1 MSSRPAPPTAAPRL
15 KRTLTLWDLILYGV
29 IVIQPVA
36 PMSIFGVLSDRGR
49 GHVVTAILI
58 AMVAM
63 LFTAISYGRMAR
75 AYPSAGSAFTYVAQE
90 INPAMGY
97 VTGWSMVM
105 DYMLNPLICTVWCA
119 GLANQFAPGVP
130 AWIWKI
136 FFAVVFTLLNL
147 GGIKTSARINA
158 GMAALMGMVVVAIVI
173 AAARFIFGA
182 PRDASYFT
190 RPFYDPQT
198 FSLSGLFGCTSIAVL
213 TYIGFDGISTL
224 SEEAENPRRNIL
236 LATVMTCLVIG
247 ILSALE
253 VYLAQLIWPASQ
265 PFPDVNNAYSSV
277 AGRAWKPLFPIV
289 GFTLLLANFGSGF
302 GAQIGAARLLY
313 GMGRS
318 NALPKSFFGAVD
330 PKHHVPRNNVI
341 LVGVVAL
348 LGAFLLE
355 IVAGYRT
362 YQLGS
367 SSLTW
372 ATFVKIMN
380 GGEAYGL
387 GAEMLN
393 FGALIAFMGV
403 NLAAFLRYD
412 ARDMNKPLAKYV
424 GPWLTIFVILLYLVM
439 TRQWGSFPIV
449 AHWIAL
455 LTPLVWI
462 AGATTLVVLALVAP
476 PMAGFVICFF
486 LWWNLSWPAK
496 IVGGI
501 WMVAGIAFGAWK
513 TRGFRG
519 DLVNFE
525 LPAEE

>member
-1 MSSRPAPPTAAPRL
+1 MATTPGATTAASSAPRL
-15 KRTLTLWDLILYGV
+15 RRTLTLTDLILYGV

-36 PMSIFGVLSDRGR
+36 PMSVFGVLSDRGR

-119 GLANQFAPGVP
+119 GQASQFAPGVP
-130 AWIWKI
+130 AWAWKI
-136 FFAVVFTLLNL
+136 FFVVVFTLLNIR
-147 GGIKTSARINA
+147 GIKTSARINA
-158 GMAALMGMVVVAIVI
+158 GMALLMGMVVVAIFV
-173 AAARFIFGA
+173 AAARFIFGGA
-182 PRDASYFT
+182 PHDSLYYS

-198 FSLSGLFGCTSIAVL
+198 FTFAGLFGCTSIAVL

-224 SEEAENPRRNIL
+224 SEEADNPRRNIL
-236 LATVMTCLVIG
+236 LATVLTCLVIG
-247 ILSALE
+247 ILSAVE
-253 VYLAQLIWPASQ
+253 VYVAQLIWPASQ
-265 PFPDVNNAYSSV
+265 PFPDVNTAYSYV
-277 AGRAWKPLFPIV
+277 AGRAWLPLFPIV

-318 NALPKSFFGAVD
+318 NALPRSFFGAVD
-330 PKHHVPRNNVI
+330 EKHHVPRNNVF
-341 LVGVVAL
+341 LVGAVAL
-348 LGAFLLE
+348 IGAFVLE
-355 IVAGYRT
+355 IVAGYKT
-362 YQLGS
+362 YALGS
-367 SSLTW
+367 TAWSW
-372 ATFVKIMN
+372 PTFMKIMN

-403 NLAAFLRYD
+403 NAAAFLRYYI
-412 ARDMNKPLAKYV
+412 REQQKKFWNLIP
-424 GPWLTIFVILLYLVM
+424 P
-439 TRQWGSFPIV
+439 
-449 AHWIAL
+449 
-455 LTPLVWI
+455 
-462 AGATTLVVLALVAP
+462 VV
-476 PMAGFVICFF
+476 GFVICLV
-486 LWWNLSWPAK
+486 LWLNLSRPAK
-496 IVGGI
+496 IAGVI
-501 WMVAGIAFGAWK
+501 WMAAGIAFGAWK

-525 LPAEE
+525 LPPDEA

>member
-1 MSSRPAPPTAAPRL
+1 MESAVTSTSAPVRL
-15 KRTLTLWDLILYGV
+15 RRTLTLWDLILYGV

-36 PMSIFGVLSDRGR
+36 PMSVFGVLSDRGR

-90 INPAMGY
+90 MNPAMGY

-119 GLANQFAPGVP
+119 GQASQFAPGVP
-130 AWIWKI
+130 CWAWKI
-136 FFAVVFTLLNL
+136 FFAVVFTLLNIR
-147 GGIKTSARINA
+147 GIKTSARINA
-158 GMAALMGMVVVAIVI
+158 GMAILMGMVVVGIFV

-182 PRDASYFT
+182 PHDPLYFT
-190 RPFYDPQT
+190 RPFYDPRT
-198 FSLSGLFGCTSIAVL
+198 FTFAGLFGCTSIAVL

-236 LATVMTCLVIG
+236 LATVLTCLVIG
-247 ILSALE
+247 ILSAVE
-253 VYLAQLIWPASQ
+253 VYVAQLIWPASQ
-265 PFPDVNNAYSSV
+265 PFPDVNTAYAHV
-277 AGRAWKPLFPIV
+277 AGRAWAPLFPIV

-318 NALPKSFFGAVD
+318 NALPKSFFGALSQ
-330 PKHHVPRNNVI
+330 KHRVPRNNVI
-341 LVGVVAL
+341 LVGAVAL
-348 LGAFLLE
+348 IGAFLLE
-355 IVAGYRT
+355 AVAGYQT
-362 YQLGS
+362 YALGTS
-367 SSLTW
+367 GLSW
-372 ATFVKIMN
+372 ATFTKIMN

-403 NLAAFLRYD
+403 NLAAFLRYFV
-412 ARDMNKPLAKYV
+412 RSTEKKLTNFFPPLA
-424 GPWLTIFVILLYLVM
+424 GFFICLLLWL
-439 TRQWGSFPIV
+439 
-449 AHWIAL
+449 
-455 LTPLVWI
+455 
-462 AGATTLVVLALVAP
+462 
-476 PMAGFVICFF
+476 
-486 LWWNLSWPAK
+486 NLSRPAK

-501 WMVAGIAFGAWK
+501 WMAVGIIFGAVK

-519 DLVNFE
+519 NLIDFE
-525 LPAEE
+525 LPPEET